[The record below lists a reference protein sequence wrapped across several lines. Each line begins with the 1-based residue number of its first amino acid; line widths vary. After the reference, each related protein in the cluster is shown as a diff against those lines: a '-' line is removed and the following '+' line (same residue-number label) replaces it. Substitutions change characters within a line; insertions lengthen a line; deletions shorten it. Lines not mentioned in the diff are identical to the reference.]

1 MGPDGEILGDSGWYR
16 DLWETQHGKGDSS
29 ERVAALEKE
38 NAQLKDAAAEVDTL
52 KQKHMEQEEEIKR
65 LKEEND
71 RLKQNS
77 DLVVP
82 PPQSKDLLRAK
93 TWSNDSE
100 SDVII
105 KNDMKAD
112 MEQDDFP
119 AEMFNLISSPNGR
132 RHFW

>member
-1 MGPDGEILGDSGWYR
+1 MGWYR
-16 DLWETQHGKGDSS
+16 DLWETQHGKEDSS

-65 LKEEND
+65 LKEDTLKQKQAEEEID

-77 DLVVP
+77 DLVVIP

-93 TWSNDSE
+93 TWSNDS
-100 SDVII
+100 
-105 KNDMKAD
+105 
-112 MEQDDFP
+112 
-119 AEMFNLISSPNGR
+119 
-132 RHFW
+132 

>member
-1 MGPDGEILGDSGWYR
+1 MG
-16 DLWETQHGKGDSS
+16 
-29 ERVAALEKE
+29 
-38 NAQLKDAAAEVDTL
+38 QLKDAAAEVDTL
-52 KQKHMEQEEEIKR
+52 KQKHMGEQEEIKRLKEDTLKQKQAEEEIKR

-82 PPQSKDLLRAK
+82 PPQSKALLRAK